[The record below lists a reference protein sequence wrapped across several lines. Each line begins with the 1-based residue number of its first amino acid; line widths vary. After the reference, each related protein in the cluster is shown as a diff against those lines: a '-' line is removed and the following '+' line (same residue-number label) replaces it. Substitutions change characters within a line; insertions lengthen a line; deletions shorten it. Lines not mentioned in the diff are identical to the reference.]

1 MHPSA
6 AVVAA
11 LAAHGEANA
20 EVAWQGLWAIQ
31 NLAAPGSDDASY
43 MLLSDGIGTTA
54 GAHSAEARLSNQ
66 YFNLGVHLSFLN
78 FYIFWLFVFA
88 LLT

>member
-31 NLAAPGSDDASY
+31 NLAAVEAAQLSAIKAS
-43 MLLSDGIGTTA
+43 A
-54 GAHSAEARLSNQ
+54 GACINIRYRSS
-66 YFNLGVHLSFLN
+66 
-78 FYIFWLFVFA
+78 
-88 LLT
+88 